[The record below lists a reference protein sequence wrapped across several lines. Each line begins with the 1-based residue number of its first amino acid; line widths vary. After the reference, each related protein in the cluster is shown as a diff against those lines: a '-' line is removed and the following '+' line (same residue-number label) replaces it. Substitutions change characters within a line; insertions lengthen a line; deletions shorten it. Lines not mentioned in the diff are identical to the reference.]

1 MLIDGDLEHFIDL
14 VESEALCL
22 HAMMMTSNPSFVLM
36 QPNTLSIIKKV
47 ENFRF
52 QTQLPLCFT
61 LDAGANVHLLYP
73 LQNRI
78 PIIDFIQEELV
89 VHCQKGQYI
98 EDQVGNGAKKKLI

>member
-1 MLIDGDLEHFIDL
+1 MIFERFIDL
-14 VESEALCL
+14 VESEAPCL
-22 HAMMMTSNPSFVLM
+22 HAMMMTSKPRFVLM

-47 ENFRF
+47 EDFRL

-73 LQNRI
+73 LQDRI
-78 PIIDFIQEELV
+78 PIIDFIQEDLV

-98 EDQVGNGAKKKLI
+98 EDQVGNGAIKI

>member
-1 MLIDGDLEHFIDL
+1 MDFLGLK
-14 VESEALCL
+14 
-22 HAMMMTSNPSFVLM
+22 
-36 QPNTLSIIKKV
+36 TLSIIKKV
-47 ENFRF
+47 EDFRL

-73 LQNRI
+73 LQDRI

-98 EDQVGNGAKKKLI
+98 EDQVGNGAKKILV